1 MLAAVLGGGCA
12 TRASVHEI
20 RADVDKVRGEV
31 TEVRVAQDLVSADL
45 ARALAELRSLDA
57 RAAETQQTV
66 RDAASEVVRLRTRLQ
81 STEDELRQSRLGAPA
96 RPATPPAA
104 PAVVTPAPPA
114 RAPLITTP
122 QVALPTPTETEI
134 SRAPKDDPAE
144 QAFAAAR
151 NTFRAREHGQAVLDF
166 LDFIARHPK
175 HPLAPS
181 AQYWIGE
188 AYYVQRDYPQALI
201 EFNHVLQMAPT
212 APAAADALLR
222 IGLCHANLREPAPAA
237 AAWQRIV
244 SEYPRS
250 EAAGKARSF
259 LRAAN
264 TPAR

>member
-1 MLAAVLGGGCA
+1 M
-12 TRASVHEI
+12 RAEL
-20 RADVDKVRGEV
+20 

-45 ARALAELRSLDA
+45 ARVLAELRSMDV
-57 RAAETQQTV
+57 RAAETQQTL

-81 STEDELRQSRLGAPA
+81 ATEDELRQGRLTQGLRPSTPAPPPAAVTPAPVVRAPA
-96 RPATPPAA
+96 VTTPAAALPTPPAA
-104 PAVVTPAPPA
+104 EAVREP
-114 RAPLITTP
+114 RD
-122 QVALPTPTETEI
+122 E
-134 SRAPKDDPAE
+134 PAE

-166 LDFIARHPK
+166 LDFIAKYPK

-201 EFNHVLQMAPT
+201 EFNRVVQMAPT

-222 IGLCHANLREPAPAA
+222 IGLCHANLREPVPAA

-244 SEYPRS
+244 REYPRS

-259 LRAAN
+259 LRAAR
-264 TPAR
+264 TPSR

>member
-1 MLAAVLGGGCA
+1 MREVQ
-12 TRASVHEI
+12 TDVSKV
-20 RADVDKVRGEV
+20 RADL

-45 ARALAELRSLDA
+45 ARVLAELRSMDV
-57 RAAETQQTV
+57 RAAETQQTL

-81 STEDELRQSRLGAPA
+81 ATEDELRQGRLTQGP
-96 RPATPPAA
+96 RPSTPTTPPAA
-104 PAVVTPAPPA
+104 VTPAPA
-114 RAPLITTP
+114 AVVRAPAVSTP
-122 QVALPTPTETEI
+122 PATLP
-134 SRAPKDDPAE
+134 APADAEAAREARDEPAE
-144 QAFAAAR
+144 QAFTAAR

-166 LDFIARHPK
+166 LDFIARYPK
-175 HPLAPS
+175 HALAPS

-201 EFNHVLQMAPT
+201 EFNRVVQMAPT

-244 SEYPRS
+244 REYPRS

-259 LRAAN
+259 LRAAR
-264 TPAR
+264 TPSR